1 MWPVKVSILRF
12 CFPFSVRPDPSAVYC
27 HFLGIT
33 YFSRS
38 CRPCIQM
45 CSCIC
50 SHVCHTE
57 NQSMFLHF
65 YKVSPYTSPL
75 SKIRTAQVNE
85 NQEELVISFSLRV
98 LYVVAE
104 GKLHSLSLLTFAEF
118 SGKSS
123 FARAFEFLSTKF
135 FTRSL
140 VLARSWFARVGYF
153 CSQKII
159 TTTTTT
165 TKSRQKKVNNNNK

>member
-1 MWPVKVSILRF
+1 M
-12 CFPFSVRPDPSAVYC
+12 RPDPSAVYYN
-27 HFLGIT
+27 FLGIT

-75 SKIRTAQVNE
+75 RKIRTAQVRE
-85 NQEELVISFSLRV
+85 NQEELEISFSLRV

-104 GKLHSLSLLTFAEF
+104 GKLHSLLFLLSQSFPANPALHVHLNSSPPSSLHEA
-118 SGKSS
+118 S
-123 FARAFEFLSTKF
+123 FWQGPDLHGWGIS
-135 FTRSL
+135 
-140 VLARSWFARVGYF
+140 VLR
-153 CSQKII
+153 K
-159 TTTTTT
+159 
-165 TKSRQKKVNNNNK
+165 